1 MGLRNLFWLK
11 IWSPPIIDIY
21 LHCEK
26 RSIICAA
33 TTQFMTFK

>member
-11 IWSPPIIDIY
+11 IWSTPIIDIY

-26 RSIICAA
+26 RSTICAQIPHFSA
-33 TTQFMTFK
+33 FK